1 MSTRVKSIVLLGCT
15 LIAGIL
21 IGILGTSAWQHR
33 RNAAIAEIRVQGGL
47 MRQIE
52 QIVEIESEEQREELM
67 TVIRRAEQG
76 FMRQRQHMSD
86 SLAVYRQALAA
97 DLQRIL
103 GQEQWERV
111 EEKLTRK
118 RSKHSD
124 RNSRFRRAPR
134 NRDKSTQPS
143 SKE

>member
-1 MSTRVKSIVLLGCT
+1 MSTRVKSFVLLGCT

-33 RNAAIAEIRVQGGL
+33 RNAAIADFRVQGGL

-97 DLQRIL
+97 DLQRVL

-111 EEKLTRK
+111 EEKLTRR
-118 RSKHSD
+118 RSRHSD
-124 RNSRFRRAPR
+124 RNARSRRSPR
-134 NRDKSTQPS
+134 NRD
-143 SKE
+143 

>member
-15 LIAGIL
+15 LLAGIL

-67 TVIRRAEQG
+67 AAIRRAEQG

-111 EEKLTRK
+111 EEKLTRR
-118 RSKHSD
+118 RSRHSD
-124 RNSRFRRAPR
+124 RNSRSRRSPR
-134 NRDKSTQPS
+134 SRD
-143 SKE
+143 

>member
-1 MSTRVKSIVLLGCT
+1 MSTRVKSFVILGCT

-21 IGILGTSAWQHR
+21 VGILGTSAWQHR
-33 RNAAIAEIRVQGGL
+33 RNTAISEIRVQGGL

-67 TVIRRAEQG
+67 IVIHRAEQG
-76 FMRQRQHMSD
+76 FMRQRQLMAD
-86 SLAVYRQALAA
+86 SLSVHRQALAV

-118 RSKHSD
+118 RSGHSG
-124 RNSRFRRAPR
+124 RNTRSRRSSRK
-134 NRDKSTQPS
+134 RD
-143 SKE
+143 